1 VAPCAAPKPEN
12 RRLIRHLRQRID
24 AWGDADK
31 VFANSGWLI
40 LDTLLRIALVVGL
53 NAAMTRSLDPTE
65 FGTLRT
71 AMAFVGLASAFSN
84 LGLAGILVRELARA
98 PEDANEILGTTSV
111 LYAAGAF
118 SSIAMCAGLGYRLYA
133 DDLSKLL
140 LVLILTLGV
149 FFHPARVYDRW
160 FQYRVRSKVA
170 VIAKGVASVGSM
182 VGMFVAAF
190 LKAPVWVFAAVA
202 VSDMVLSGI
211 ALAIVGAFRKDVPS
225 KLTFSWTR
233 AKYLLSESWP
243 LVLSVVA
250 ARIYLKLDQ
259 VMIDQMLDEATVG
272 LYAAAADVSERWY
285 FIPTAIA
292 ASALSGMVTRLKD
305 DREKYEAQRQDLYDL
320 MVLMAAGIVVVVW
333 VCAEPLMQLAYAP
346 DPAGAAAVL
355 RVHILACP
363 FIFMAKVL
371 SKAIVAE
378 GYVRFSIVRHSAG
391 AVVNVVLNLLLIPRY
406 GALGAAWATLVSYA
420 AASYFICVVHPDA
433 RQSMGQMTRSLVAPI
448 RIFLPRRRG

>member
-1 VAPCAAPKPEN
+1 M
-12 RRLIRHLRQRID
+12 IRHLRQRIA

-31 VFANSGWLI
+31 VFANSGWLVI
-40 LDTLLRIALVVGL
+40 DTLLRIALVVGL

-84 LGLAGILVRELARA
+84 LGLAGIFVRELAKA
-98 PEDANEILGTTSV
+98 PEDAEEIMGTTSV
-111 LYAAGAF
+111 LYTFGAF
-118 SSIAMCAGLGYRLYA
+118 ASIAMCAGLGYRLYV
-133 DDLSKLL
+133 DDAPKLL

-160 FQYRVRSKVA
+160 FQYRVRSKIA
-170 VIAKGVASVGSM
+170 VMAKGVASIGSM

-190 LKAPVWVFAAVA
+190 MQAPVWVFAVVA
-202 VSDMVLSGI
+202 VSDMVLTGI
-211 ALAIVGAFRKDVPS
+211 ALGLVGAFRKDVPS
-225 KLTFSWTR
+225 RLRFSWAR

-250 ARIYLKLDQ
+250 ARVYLKLDQ
-259 VMIDQMLDEATVG
+259 VMLDQMLDSATVG

-292 ASALSGMVTRLKD
+292 SSALSGMVTKLKD
-305 DREKYEAQRQDLYDL
+305 DRAKYERQRQDLFDL
-320 MVLMAAGIVVVVW
+320 MVLLSSGIVVLVW
-333 VCAEPLMQLAYAP
+333 VFAEPLMQLAYAP
-346 DPAGAAAVL
+346 DPSGAAAVL

-363 FIFMAKVL
+363 FIFMAKIL

-378 GYVRFSIVRHSAG
+378 GYVRFSIVRHLAG
-391 AVVNVVLNLLLIPRY
+391 AIVNVVLNLLMIPRF
-406 GALGAAWATLVSYA
+406 GAVGAAWATLISYA
-420 AASYFICVVHPDA
+420 AASYLICVVHPDA
-433 RQSMGQMTRSLVAPI
+433 RRSMAQMTRALAVPV
-448 RIFLPRRRG
+448 RLFTTRRSD